1 MRYGVKERLIG
12 AIALIALAIIFLPFV
27 LEEERPPAPIS
38 DKIVTPPAPKPVEVA
53 VEEPQQPEVKSAWT
67 AEEQQQLTRQ
77 QQPTAAGVRID
88 LDGGVEAWAIQ
99 VATFGE
105 SANARRLVERLQQ
118 QGLHPYWRKINGMA
132 VVFAGPYIDQ
142 QQGREHQ
149 DRLLQDMGLKT
160 LLTRYVPEHEARAQG
175 SLPSRDE

>member
-1 MRYGVKERLIG
+1 MRYGLKERLIG

-27 LEEERPPAPIS
+27 LEEERPPAPVS
-38 DKIVTPPAPKPVEVA
+38 DKIVTPPPPLPVEVA
-53 VEEPQQPEVKSAWT
+53 VEEPQQPEVQSAWT
-67 AEEQQQLTRQ
+67 AEEQQQLKRQ
-77 QQPTAAGVRID
+77 QPVASGVRLN

-99 VATFGE
+99 VASFGE
-105 SANARRLVERLQQ
+105 SANARRLVDRLQQ

-132 VVFAGPYIDQ
+132 VVFVGPYIDQ

-175 SLPSRDE
+175 SLPSQDD